1 MSRLRTD
8 FYNDLPV
15 EGEAAIADKH
25 GLALDFVGNADT
37 RPSNQFSGLAT
48 LSFGIPVAECCHDGL
63 LSAAGMNLP
72 SNPEPFSKQRQLAI
86 LPSTE
91 LRYWRSMPAGGTV
104 MQAALLEEPS
114 TQSVER
120 YDLSTL
126 ARRHLEHHPHFRG
139 RVSDVF
145 IEHRGR
151 TLLLTGKVP
160 TFYLKQLVQEAVR
173 HVPGVQ
179 HVRNLIDVVNPSGI
193 SSVRC

>member
-8 FYNDLPV
+8 FYNDSPV
-15 EGEAAIADKH
+15 EGDAAYADKD
-25 GLALDFVGNADT
+25 ARTIDFVGNADA
-37 RPSNQFSGLAT
+37 RSSNHFSGLAT
-48 LSFGIPVAECCHDGL
+48 PSFGIRVAESCRDGL
-63 LSAAGMNLP
+63 VPPAGIDLST
-72 SNPEPFSKQRQLAI
+72 NPGPFSKQRRSPT

-104 MQAALLEEPS
+104 MQAALMEQPS
-114 TQSVER
+114 TQSCER

-151 TLLLTGKVP
+151 TLLLTGKLP

-179 HVRNLIDVVNPSGI
+179 NVRNMIAVVNASGI

>member
-1 MSRLRTD
+1 
-8 FYNDLPV
+8 
-15 EGEAAIADKH
+15 
-25 GLALDFVGNADT
+25 
-37 RPSNQFSGLAT
+37 
-48 LSFGIPVAECCHDGL
+48 
-63 LSAAGMNLP
+63 
-72 SNPEPFSKQRQLAI
+72 
-86 LPSTE
+86 
-91 LRYWRSMPAGGTV
+91 
-104 MQAALLEEPS
+104 MQAALLEQPS
-114 TQSVER
+114 TQSCER

-151 TLLLTGKVP
+151 TLLLTGKLP

-179 HVRNLIDVVNPSGI
+179 HVRNLIDVVNPIGV